1 MNLPHVRDLYDE
13 RQGQAPTAP
22 DLAGAPPEP
31 TPSERRRFLTDL
43 GNARRLVERHGEN
56 LRHVREWGWLVWD
69 GRRWARDDNG
79 AVARMA
85 KDAVLTLYNEA
96 ADDLGRA
103 AAELQRLGEDAA
115 RRQAEALLG
124 DDGDGAVLGDTQRA
138 REALGKA
145 QKSALHRLAWAQASQ
160 ARARLD
166 AMVALAATELE
177 VVARPAEFDAD
188 PWLLN
193 CENGT
198 LDLRTG
204 ALREHR
210 RDDLITKLAGTTHD
224 ADADCPLW
232 HGFLLDITEGNAEL
246 LAYLQRMAGLA
257 LTGDTSEQSFHLLW
271 GTGANGKTTFTS
283 ALLALLGEYGTSTRI
298 ETLLMRR
305 DNSIPNDVAALMGAR
320 LVLASEIP
328 DGRRLNETLIK
339 DVTGGDPITAREL
352 YKEFFTFTPT
362 FKLWLFGNH
371 RPAIRGTDLGIWR
384 RVRLVPFTV
393 TIPPEEQDADLPAKL
408 RAELP
413 GILNWAVEGCLA
425 WQRDGLQAPAL
436 VQAATADYR
445 AEQDVLGAFLADAT
459 VQGDNMG
466 VQAAELYA
474 AYVQWCDENG
484 EHAVSGTAFGR
495 AMTERGV
502 AKENR
507 DWGGRR
513 NVNVYIGIG
522 LPADDDALL

>member
-1 MNLPHVRDLYDE
+1 MNLPHVRDLYDA

-22 DLAGAPPEP
+22 DLADAPPERR
-31 TPSERRRFLTDL
+31 TPSERRRFLTDY
-43 GNARRLVERHGEN
+43 GNCRRLVERHGDD
-56 LRHVREWGWLVWD
+56 LRFVREWGWLVWD
-69 GRRWARDDNG
+69 GRRWARDDSG
-79 AVARMA
+79 AVTRMA
-85 KDAVLTLYNEA
+85 KSAVLSLYDEA

-103 AAELQRLGEDAA
+103 VAELQRLGDAA
-115 RRQAEALLG
+115 GQRQAEALLG
-124 DDGDGAVLGDTQRA
+124 GDGDGAVLGDTQRA
-138 REALGKA
+138 REALEKA
-145 QKSALHRLAWAQASQ
+145 QKSALQRLAWAQASQ

-177 VVARPAEFDAD
+177 VVARPADFDTD

-204 ALREHR
+204 VLREHR
-210 RDDLITKLAGTTHD
+210 RDDLITKLAGTAYD
-224 ADADCPLW
+224 PDADCPLW
-232 HGFLLDITEGNAEL
+232 DDFLLDITEGNEEL

-271 GTGANGKTTFTS
+271 GTGANGKTTFTG
-283 ALLALLGEYGTSTRI
+283 ALLALLGEYGMSTRI
-298 ETLLMRR
+298 ETLLLRR

-320 LVLASEIP
+320 LVVASEIP

-352 YKEFFTFTPT
+352 YREFFTFTPT

-371 RPAIRGTDLGIWR
+371 RPVIRGTDLGIWR

-393 TIPPEEQDADLPAKL
+393 TISPEEQDAELPAKL
-408 RAELP
+408 RGELP

-425 WQRDGLQAPAL
+425 WQRDGLQPPAL
-436 VQAATADYR
+436 VQAATDDYR

-459 VQGDNMG
+459 VQGAG
-466 VQAAELYA
+466 VSVQAAELYA
-474 AYVQWCDENG
+474 AYVQWCEENG

-495 AMTERGV
+495 AMTERGFV
-502 AKENR
+502 KR
-507 DWGGRR
+507 KTMGR
-513 NVNVYIGIG
+513 NVYEGVG
-522 LPADDDALL
+522 LAIEDDLGL